1 MYKIQG
7 GTNIKPLVTK
17 ILLRGIRLSIG
28 NKNLINE
35 NHLIITKPA
44 QKPVQKPVQKPAQKP
59 VQKPVQKPAQKPAQK
74 PVKKPAQKPAQKPD
88 GRLRK
93 KMNGGGSS
101 EFFENI

>member
-44 QKPVQKPVQKPAQKP
+44 QKP
-59 VQKPVQKPAQKPAQK
+59 
-74 PVKKPAQKPAQKPD
+74 AQKPD

>member
-35 NHLIITKPA
+35 NHLIITNQMDLTPIKTN
-44 QKPVQKPVQKPAQKP
+44 QCWQE
-59 VQKPVQKPAQKPAQK
+59 
-74 PVKKPAQKPAQKPD
+74 
-88 GRLRK
+88 
-93 KMNGGGSS
+93 KMGYT
-101 EFFENI
+101 E

>member
-44 QKPVQKPVQKPAQKP
+44 QKPVQKP
-59 VQKPVQKPAQKPAQK
+59 
-74 PVKKPAQKPAQKPD
+74 AQKPD

>member
-44 QKPVQKPVQKPAQKP
+44 QKPALKTVKKPVLKT
-59 VQKPVQKPAQKPAQK
+59 
-74 PVKKPAQKPAQKPD
+74 VKKPAQKTVKKPAQKPD